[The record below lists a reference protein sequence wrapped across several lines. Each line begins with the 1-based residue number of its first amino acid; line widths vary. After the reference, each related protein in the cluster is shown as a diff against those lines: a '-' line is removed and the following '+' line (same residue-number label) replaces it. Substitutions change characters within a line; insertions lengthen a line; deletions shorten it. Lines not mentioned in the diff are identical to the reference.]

1 MTAHSMVREANER
14 RAVKKYLGVLFSFS
28 FGMCGLAEAHH
39 SYAAFFEVDQRIQL
53 EGVVDQFLAQNPH
66 GYIVFNVV
74 NEDGDTEQWRAE
86 MPGWVGLSRG
96 RGWTAEDLEPGDPI
110 TIVGAPAS
118 TGDATLIRAD
128 DIVMPDGWT
137 RHLFNDP
144 VTGRRRDPTPPPG
157 VIVDGSSSPQP
168 YYPPPRTDGDWAGF
182 DVVWGPNS
190 GTSDDPRDIA
200 APGVRYDDAI
210 LTEAA
215 RRALADR
222 DQADDPSLRCIKPT
236 LLISMISP
244 NPIRFSRDG
253 EHIKVEAERWD
264 TVRTIYMD
272 DRGPPAGTPHTING
286 FSVGR
291 FEGEELVI
299 DTTRIT
305 AGWQLPGRGPPHSDA
320 LQVTERYRVAEDGRL
335 EVTYTIE
342 DPATLT
348 VPLSWQ
354 RFNRP
359 ADLQILNSYNCQPS
373 PGSGYS
379 WEQG

>member
-1 MTAHSMVREANER
+1 MNKQLVILLCAF
-14 RAVKKYLGVLFSFS
+14 LGTMES
-28 FGMCGLAEAHH
+28 AQAHH
-39 SYAAFFEVDQRIQL
+39 SYAAFFQVDERIRL
-53 EGVVDQFLAQNPH
+53 EGVVEQFLAQNPH
-66 GYIVFNVV
+66 GYIVFNVK
-74 NEDGDTEQWRAE
+74 NERGEPEQWRAE

-96 RGWTAEDLEPGDPI
+96 RGWTADDLKPGDPI

-144 VTGRRRDPTPPPG
+144 ATGRRREATPPPG
-157 VIVDGSSSPQP
+157 AVVDVSSTPRP
-168 YYPPPRTDGDWAGF
+168 FYPPPRTDGEWAGL

-200 APGVRYDDAI
+200 AAPVKYDG
-210 LTEAA
+210 LMTEPA
-215 RRALADR
+215 RQALAER
-222 DQADDPSLRCIKPT
+222 VQADDPGLRCIKPT

-244 NPIRFSRDG
+244 NPIRFTNDG
-253 EHIKVEAERWD
+253 EHIRVEAERWD

-272 DRGPPAGTPHTING
+272 DREPPAGTPHTING
-286 FSVGR
+286 YSVGR
-291 FEGEELVI
+291 FEGDELVI
-299 DTTRIT
+299 DTTHIT
-305 AGWQLPGRGPPHSDA
+305 AGWQLPGRGPAHSDA
-320 LQVTERYRVAEDGRL
+320 LEVTERYRVTEDGRL

-342 DPATLT
+342 DPATFT
-348 VPLSWQ
+348 APVSWQ

-379 WEQG
+379 WERG